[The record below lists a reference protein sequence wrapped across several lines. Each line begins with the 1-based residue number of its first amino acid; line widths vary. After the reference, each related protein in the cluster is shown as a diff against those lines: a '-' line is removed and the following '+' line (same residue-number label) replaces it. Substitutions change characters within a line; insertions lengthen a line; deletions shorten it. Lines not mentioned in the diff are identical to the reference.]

1 MKMQLAARSSRRFA
15 ASDSGEGRSLRS
27 TLLAALLACAVLAG
41 LGCSSG
47 PGSGSA
53 PLELA
58 EPGAERTLVDAT
70 VVGVI
75 DGITIDVKD
84 ESGRHRV
91 RYLGV
96 EVRPDG
102 PSGSSG
108 LNVQAEA
115 LNRYLVEGRT
125 VQLERDLLDVDSSGA
140 LLRYVYVDGEMV
152 NMALLAN
159 GFATVA
165 DSPAVFAYRASF
177 LAMAERVQAYA
188 QRALA
193 GPGTRGGL
201 TVSQTSGVQR
211 AFGTLPVP
219 EKAGGLGLRC
229 DFSDTGQP
237 LIKAIVDARTGERV
251 YHVPGGLSY
260 PSAIVDAANG
270 DGWFCTESQAA
281 AGGWKRSPR

>member
-1 MKMQLAARSSRRFA
+1 V
-15 ASDSGEGRSLRS
+15 LR
-27 TLLAALLACAVLAG
+27 
-41 LGCSSG
+41 
-47 PGSGSA
+47 
-53 PLELA
+53 
-58 EPGAERTLVDAT
+58 
-70 VVGVI
+70 VI

-102 PSGSSG
+102 PLGRSRLS
-108 LNVQAEA
+108 VHAEE

-125 VQLERDLLDVDSSGA
+125 VQLERDVLDVDASGE

-177 LAMAERVQAYA
+177 LALAEAAQASA
-188 QRALA
+188 QGAIA
-193 GPGTRGGL
+193 GPGAVGGPA
-201 TVSQTSGVQR
+201 VSQTPGLQR

-219 EKAGGLGLRC
+219 EDTRRLALRC

-237 LIKAIVDARTGERV
+237 LIKAIVDARTAERL
-251 YHVPGGLSY
+251 YHVPGGPSY
-260 PSAIVDAANG
+260 SSAVVDAANG
-270 DGWFCTESQAA
+270 DGWFCTEVQAVA
-281 AGGWKRSPR
+281 DGWKRSPQ

>member
-1 MKMQLAARSSRRFA
+1 MAGDRV
-15 ASDSGEGRSLRS
+15 EGRSLRS
-27 TLLAALLACAVLAG
+27 TLLVALLACAALAW

-47 PGSGSA
+47 PG
-53 PLELA
+53 
-58 EPGAERTLVDAT
+58 PGAAPPEFDGPRDDGALVEAT
-70 VVGVI
+70 VLRVI

-96 EVRPDG
+96 EIRPDE
-102 PSGSSG
+102 PSGRSRLS
-108 LNVQAEA
+108 VQAEE

-125 VQLERDLLDVDSSGA
+125 VQLERDVLDVDASGE

-177 LAMAERVQAYA
+177 LAMAEAAQASA
-188 QRALA
+188 QGAVV
-193 GPGTRGGL
+193 GPGAQGGPA
-201 TVSQTSGVQR
+201 VSQTPGVQR
-211 AFGTLPVP
+211 ASGTLPVP
-219 EKAGGLGLRC
+219 EDDARRLALRC
-229 DFSDTGQP
+229 DFSDTGKP

-260 PSAIVDAANG
+260 SSAVVDAANG
-270 DGWFCTESQAA
+270 DGWLCTEGQAVA
-281 AGGWKRSPR
+281 DGWKRSPQ

>member
-1 MKMQLAARSSRRFA
+1 MQLAARSSRPFA

-27 TLLAALLACAVLAG
+27 TLLAALSACVVLAW

-47 PGSGSA
+47 PGPGSA
-53 PLELA
+53 LPELD
-58 EPGAERTLVDAT
+58 GSRDERALVDAT
-70 VVGVI
+70 VLGVI

-84 ESGRHRV
+84 GSGRHRV

-96 EVRPDG
+96 KILPDG
-102 PSGSSG
+102 PSGRSRIS
-108 LNVQAEA
+108 VQAEA

-125 VQLERDLLDVDSSGA
+125 VQLERDLLDVDSSGE

-165 DSPAVFAYRASF
+165 DSPAAFAYRASF
-177 LAMAERVQAYA
+177 LAMAETVQASA
-188 QRALA
+188 QGALA
-193 GPGTRGGL
+193 GPGTRGGPA
-201 TVSQTSGVQR
+201 VSQTPGVQR

-219 EKAGGLGLRC
+219 EAPKGLGLRC

-237 LIKAIVDARTGERV
+237 LIKAIVDAQTGERF

-260 PSAIVDAANG
+260 PGTVVDAASG
-270 DGWFCTESQAA
+270 GGWFCTESQAV
-281 AGGWKRSPR
+281 AGGWKRSPQ